1 MWRWQGV
8 LRRVLGVGGRFGC
21 SLGTPFSA
29 GAGVRNGLTR
39 HAHGKLV
46 DGCGDDLW
54 ISSKFKA
61 LEDSAAR
68 ANQARVGGVSNRVR
82 TISTLW
88 LWLIRGAECA
98 RGTHDGLWIT
108 SERNQWNWCLGC
120 VLLQLGAL
128 IAQIKADPNY
138 STFSNQEAVINL
150 MARLNDASAGPK
162 LQTDLV
168 AFNAELNSTIYRDVA
183 TLLQAGGDCK
193 WAGDDFEAVHLG
205 VCNGIGG
212 SIDII
217 WFLLLLVSLFMF
229 GYAIVLAKATKRVAE
244 YYGHS
249 GDLETPLLRPDEH
262 RRPHN
267 YAA

>member
-1 MWRWQGV
+1 MCFVFGMLWVSIGFIGWGV
-8 LRRVLGVGGRFGC
+8 FLPAGKIIDDVCPMLPTRDTAASANKLLPIILPADMPGRADVLNVVNECLESKR
-21 SLGTPFSA
+21 
-29 GAGVRNGLTR
+29 
-39 HAHGKLV
+39 
-46 DGCGDDLW
+46 GDLLLLYNV
-54 ISSKFKA
+54 S
-61 LEDSAAR
+61 
-68 ANQARVGGVSNRVR
+68 QADILASF
-82 TISTLW
+82 
-88 LWLIRGAECA
+88 
-98 RGTHDGLWIT
+98 GTHDVVAPVQAFVQANLAGQLA
-108 SERNQWNWCLGC
+108 
-120 VLLQLGAL
+120 QLGAL

-138 STFSNQEAVINL
+138 STFSNQEAVVNL